1 VDLVLPFGLTV
12 PALLAGAGGAILG
25 VLADRLAVRW
35 PEHEPDTPPR
45 GLDWRTVLVA
55 ATGAVVFAAV
65 VLRWPEPR
73 DLLILGAYSA
83 ALLVLLATDLDQ
95 KLLPDVVTLPLIAFA
110 GIVLVLGWSPLLAD
124 KELALVSGIA
134 AGIAAPVL
142 LFVTDYLLKGAL
154 GEGDLKLAVSLGL
167 LAGVSRLFTG
177 FLIASIA
184 SSVVILALIALRR
197 IGLRTAIPFG
207 PVLIFAAFAAMLLV

>member
-1 VDLVLPFGLTV
+1 M

-45 GLDWRTVLVA
+45 GFDWRTGLVA
-55 ATGAVVFAAV
+55 ATGAFVFAAL

-73 DLLILGAYSA
+73 DVLILGIFSA

-95 KLLPDVVTLPLIAFA
+95 KLLPDVITLPLIAFA
-110 GIVLVLGWSPLLAD
+110 GAVLVLGWSPLLAD
-124 KELALVSGIA
+124 KELALVSGVA
-134 AGIAAPVL
+134 AGIAAPAL

-154 GEGDLKLAVSLGL
+154 GAGDLKLAVSLGL
-167 LAGVSRLFTG
+167 LAGVSRLFSG